1 MCLENMA
8 LPSWYNVFSDEEQI
22 KILSERALFYIQN
35 IGKKKMFKSLHDYF
49 AEVGGPTLLK
59 EQENICNKFYNLKTS
74 SMDYLAKSIIPLC
87 SDRQAVFEGEAANKL
102 KQIMDS
108 FDATLAAPKSYVT
121 NSLFNLYP
129 KYGYKTMLK
138 TIEENIL
145 KIM

>member
-1 MCLENMA
+1 
-8 LPSWYNVFSDEEQI
+8 
-22 KILSERALFYIQN
+22 
-35 IGKKKMFKSLHDYF
+35 
-49 AEVGGPTLLK
+49 
-59 EQENICNKFYNLKTS
+59 
-74 SMDYLAKSIIPLC
+74 MDYLAKSIIPLC
-87 SDRQAVFEGEAANKL
+87 SDRQAVFKGEAANKL

-145 KIM
+145 KNNVRIFLGEFINSIEKKKENYSEYKQNWKK